1 MESTTVLGRSD
12 VRVPRLGLGATAL
25 GQPKGL
31 AAWRVVRRSQGTR
44 DTSAEEARALEVS
57 LAAGVNFLDAADF
70 HSRGASERRV
80 GELTHGRDVL
90 IAAQFPPYL
99 SSPLS
104 DFSDALDATLERLQ
118 RDSIDLFQ
126 HHYPSKRMP
135 VPALMNL
142 MADAVE
148 AGKIRAVGVSN
159 YSAVQMR
166 FAHSMLARR
175 GIPLASNQVEYSL
188 LHRQPETDGVLEAC
202 RELGVTLIA
211 RAPLAGG
218 ALSDNSLTTHPR
230 TRVFKRLA
238 SGRFQRISPESL
250 RPLVELLRE
259 IGERH
264 SATPSQVALR
274 WLLEEDGVLPI
285 PSALN
290 AEQAE
295 TNVGALSFE
304 LTPQEV
310 GALSAATLRWRE

>member
-1 MESTTVLGRSD
+1 MDNTIVLGRSG
-12 VRVPRLGLGATAL
+12 VCVPRLGLGAAAL
-25 GQPKGL
+25 GRPRGI
-31 AAWRVVRRSQGTR
+31 AAWRVVRRSQSAH
-44 DTSAEEARALEVS
+44 DASAEEARTLEAS
-57 LAAGVNFLDAADF
+57 LAAGVNFLDTEF
-70 HSRGASERRV
+70 HGRGASEQRV
-80 GELTHGRDVL
+80 GELTRGRDVL

-104 DFSDALDATLERLQ
+104 DFGDALNASLRRLQ

-135 VPALMNL
+135 IPALMNL

-211 RAPLAGG
+211 RSPLAGG
-218 ALSDNSLTTHPR
+218 VLSDNSLMSHPKS
-230 TRVFKRLA
+230 RVYKRLA
-238 SGRFQRISPESL
+238 SGRLQRITPDVLEPLVESL
-250 RPLVELLRE
+250 RE
-259 IGERH
+259 IAARY
-264 SATPSQVALR
+264 SVTPSQVALR

-285 PSALN
+285 PAALN

-295 TNVGALSFE
+295 SNAGALSFG

-310 GALSAATLRWRE
+310 GMLSAATLQWRG